1 MLDRREQHRLAWTV
15 LATCRIGVTGS
26 TAVLVHFAEGEPIG
40 IAGLRR
46 TTLKLALQIVGL
58 AALLVGLLWIGQGL
72 GLVHWPAS
80 SFMLDQ
86 RPWALRGGLLAL
98 IGLIVMLLSRRP

>member
-1 MLDRREQHRLAWTV
+1 MTGTV
-15 LATCRIGVTGS
+15 
-26 TAVLVHFAEGEPIG
+26 P
-40 IAGLRR
+40 RR
-46 TTLKLALQIVGL
+46 TAIKLALQIAGL
-58 AALLVGLLWIGQGL
+58 AASLIGLLWMGQGT

-98 IGLIVMLLSRRP
+98 IGLILMWLSRGR